1 MVKGTILQNILYN
14 NILHLTIKISII
26 IIVRLIFQFQQEE
39 YMVLYH
45 SLIIPL
51 NYNTPPLPPRNLCN
65 LVKLADQQLA
75 EHKYHYLLLIAIE
88 DN

>member
-1 MVKGTILQNILYN
+1 M
-14 NILHLTIKISII
+14 
-26 IIVRLIFQFQQEE
+26 RLIFPLQREE

-51 NYNTPPLPPRNLCN
+51 NYNTPSPPLRNLFN
-65 LVKLADQQLA
+65 LVKLTDQQLA
-75 EHKYHYLLLIAIE
+75 EHKHHYMLLIALE